1 MKLYIE
7 SKQNKDELCHWG
19 VLGMKWGIR
28 RNRRK
33 ESDDYE
39 SKQEGSSNSKEKY
52 KETVNNNLKSYN
64 KIANE
69 SSKISDTTKK
79 FVDGV
84 QVKKQRKDLS
94 QMSDKDLQD
103 AINRELKERQYND
116 LFAKPSRAEKGKQ
129 VVSNI
134 LSGAGAAL
142 TVTGSALS
150 IALAL
155 RELKKV
161 PKL

>member
-1 MKLYIE
+1 MKIYIK
-7 SKQNKDELCHWG
+7 SKQNNNELCHWG

-28 RNRRK
+28 RNRKK
-33 ESDDYE
+33 ENDDYE
-39 SKQEGSSNSKEKY
+39 SKQEGSNNSKEKQ
-52 KETVNNNLKSYN
+52 KESVNSNLKSYN

-69 SSKISDTTKK
+69 SSKITDTTKK

-84 QVKKQRKDLS
+84 QVNKQRTSLN

-116 LFAKPSRAEKGKQ
+116 LFAQPSKAEKGKQ

-142 TVTGSALS
+142 SVTGSALS
-150 IALAL
+150 IALAI
-155 RELKKV
+155 RELKKI
-161 PKL
+161 PR